1 MRTFLLAGVLLVL
14 IGAPAI
20 LFLLSASSEIA
31 LEPDLSVLGAKNNLT
46 VRVTNPH
53 GVRAM
58 RMRLE
63 QGGALASHAVE
74 APADRWRFWRRR
86 RPAAAFAVQLV
97 ADPRQ
102 GFRTGPATLTVEA
115 VSNDFRGRTDTLTRD
130 VQLNLLPPQ
139 LAVSREMAYLNQ
151 GGAGLVTFRVSGY
164 WTEAG
169 VRVGAH
175 EFRSYPVPDSGSEQL
190 RFCLFVLPWDV
201 PATEK
206 PVVFARNPAGQQVT
220 AGFPHKVFAKNWRR
234 RQLAL
239 TPAFLEKIVPRL
251 DPGGSGPLLER
262 FLRINREMRQAN
274 NATLAALRLQTEPR
288 QLWEAP
294 FEQLASTK
302 VEALFADIRSYIHE
316 GRKVDEQVHL
326 GFDLSKVARA
336 PVLAANHGRVVF
348 AGELGI
354 YGKCVVIDHG
364 YALQSIYAH
373 LSEIAVNAG
382 QRVRRRDPIGRSG
395 ETGLA
400 GGDHLHFSMQIDG
413 VQTNPLEWWDPK
425 WIEEKISAKLRAPS
439 TALAASRPL
448 S

>member
-1 MRTFLLAGVLLVL
+1 MQRLFWSGVLLIL
-14 IGAPAI
+14 IGLPAA
-20 LFLLSASSEIA
+20 LFLLSSSSKIT
-31 LEPDLSVLGAKNNLT
+31 LDPDLAVLGAKNNLT

-53 GVRAM
+53 GVRAL
-58 RMRLE
+58 RLRLE
-63 QGGALASHAVE
+63 QGGALASHAVQ
-74 APADRWRFWRRR
+74 APADRWLFWRQR
-86 RPAAAFAVQLV
+86 RPAAAFAVRLV

-115 VSNDFRGRTDTLTRD
+115 VSNDFRGRTDTLSRD
-130 VQLNLLPPQ
+130 VQLNLAPPK
-139 LAVSREMAYLNQ
+139 LSVSQEMAYINQ

-169 VRVGAH
+169 VRVGTH
-175 EFRSYPVPDSGSEQL
+175 EFRSYPVPGGGSEEQ
-190 RFCLFVLPWDV
+190 RFCLFAFAWDT
-201 PATEK
+201 PATEQ

-234 RQLAL
+234 RQLPL
-239 TPAFLEKIVPRL
+239 SGAFLEKIVPRL

-288 QLWEAP
+288 QLWETP
-294 FEQLASTK
+294 FEQLANTQ
-302 VEALFADIRSYIHE
+302 VEALFADIRSYMHE
-316 GRKVDEQVHL
+316 GRKVDEQAHL

-373 LSEIAVNAG
+373 LSEVSVSAG
-382 QRVRRRDPIGRSG
+382 QQVRRRDPIGRSG

-413 VQTNPLEWWDPK
+413 VQTNPLEWWDAK
-425 WIEEKISAKLRAPS
+425 WIEEKISARLRAP
-439 TALAASRPL
+439 
-448 S
+448 